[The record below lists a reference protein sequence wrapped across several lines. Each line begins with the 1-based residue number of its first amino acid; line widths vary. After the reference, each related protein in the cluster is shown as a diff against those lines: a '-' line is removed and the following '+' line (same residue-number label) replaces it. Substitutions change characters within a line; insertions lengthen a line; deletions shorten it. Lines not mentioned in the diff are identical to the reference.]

1 MYVLQPKLSGAV
13 TKKSVVSVLTLYIT
27 FSFYLSDFSENVLKT
42 CPSEKWT
49 KIIFNNFF
57 IFVAVV
63 ATISL
68 IEYLIWCFV

>member
-42 CPSEKWT
+42 CPSEK
-49 KIIFNNFF
+49 
-57 IFVAVV
+57 
-63 ATISL
+63 
-68 IEYLIWCFV
+68 